1 MGVPETLK
9 RLRVERGLSVA
20 DLASASGISKPYIWQ
35 IESGRRQNPSGEKLQ
50 RLATAL
56 GVTIADL
63 IGASEGIPAE
73 TLEEAPPSLKEFV
86 TRRGRALGV
95 RREDVEMLKH
105 VHYRGRRPSKMEDW
119 ELIYVFLKRILGA

>member
-1 MGVPETLK
+1 MHVSALLK
-9 RLRVERGLSVA
+9 ELRVARGLSVA
-20 DLASASGISKPYIWQ
+20 ELAEAAAVSSPYIWQ

-63 IGASEGIPAE
+63 IVKG
-73 TLEEAPPSLKEFV
+73 
-86 TRRGRALGV
+86 RGKRLDV

-105 VHYRGRRPSKMEDW
+105 VHFRGRRPDSQEDW
-119 ELIYVFLKRILGA
+119 ELVFLFLKRILG

>member
-20 DLASASGISKPYIWQ
+20 KLAEVSGVSKPYIWQ
-35 IESGRRQNPSGEKLQ
+35 IESGRRQNPSGDKLQ

-73 TLEEAPPSLKEFV
+73 LLEEAPVLLQEFV
-86 TRRGRALGV
+86 ARRGKTLGV
-95 RREDVEMLKH
+95 RREDVMMLQH
-105 VHYRGRRPSKMEDW
+105 VHYRGRRPKSVQDW
-119 ELIYVFLKRILGA
+119 ELIYLFLKRILDR

>member
-9 RLRVERGLSVA
+9 RLRVGQGLSVA
-20 DLASASGISKPYIWQ
+20 DLAGASGISKPYIWQ
-35 IESGRRQNPSGEKLQ
+35 IESGRRQNPSGDKLQ

-73 TLEEAPPSLKEFV
+73 ALEEAPPSLKEFV
-86 TRRGRALGV
+86 TRRGKALGV

-105 VHYRGRRPSKMEDW
+105 VHYRGRRPSKIEDW
-119 ELIYVFLKRILGA
+119 ELIYAFLKRILGA